1 LRFPYLTN
9 VLEKKPY
16 INERFVINSLKT
28 KIIASTLWHKILNII
43 GYMIIAYF
51 ILLGILI
58 VRDAKAS
65 GAYTPIKG
73 IFPQLQ
79 LCGL

>member
-1 LRFPYLTN
+1 
-9 VLEKKPY
+9 
-16 INERFVINSLKT
+16 
-28 KIIASTLWHKILNII
+28 
-43 GYMIIAYF
+43 MIIAYF